1 VRVLALSAI
10 LNAGSTSSMSSETAD
25 GVVGGWM
32 LSAAKVLAGIEDAE
46 PSKRDSSSLMKSSYM
61 VLVVRDFRGTGRGRG
76 LDFGTAVPAPRGS
89 DGEGSG
95 GSETWNPGGGVNRD
109 ALLISRG

>member
-1 VRVLALSAI
+1 
-10 LNAGSTSSMSSETAD
+10 MSSETAD

-32 LSAAKVLAGIEDAE
+32 LSAAKVLAGIEDV
-46 PSKRDSSSLMKSSYM
+46 SKRDSSSLMKSSYM

-76 LDFGTAVPAPRGS
+76 LDFGTGVPAPRGS

-95 GSETWNPGGGVNRD
+95 GSDTWNPGGGVNRD